1 MAVTLEQA
9 RILTERF
16 GCEDSRNQMQTDANT
31 MRIHGARIMIAEKN
45 IGRRVY
51 SINKLQC
58 QFLPSLYRPP
68 FQVCEDML
76 RTDDS

>member
-1 MAVTLEQA
+1 MFLVFGS
-9 RILTERF
+9 RI
-16 GCEDSRNQMQTDANT
+16 A
-31 MRIHGARIMIAEKN
+31 IAEKN

-58 QFLPSLYRPP
+58 QFLPAAYRPP

-76 RTDDS
+76 KTDDT